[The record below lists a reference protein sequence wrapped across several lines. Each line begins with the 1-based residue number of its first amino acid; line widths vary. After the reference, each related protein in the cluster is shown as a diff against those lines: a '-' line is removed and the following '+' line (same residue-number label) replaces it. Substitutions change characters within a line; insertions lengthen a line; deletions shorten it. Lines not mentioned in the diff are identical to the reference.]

1 MENYQ
6 LDNTDLAILN
16 ILMQDARRPFTE
28 VAEEVF
34 VSPGTVHVRMRKMEK
49 LGLIKNSQLQVDLSK
64 LGLDVTAF
72 LGIYLQKS
80 SLYDDVVSS
89 LKAIPEIV
97 DCHYTTGAYSM
108 FVKIVC
114 RDTNHLKNILHDF
127 IQPIEGIERT
137 ETFISLEESINRQ
150 VQLIKKNN

>member
-16 ILMQDARRPFTE
+16 ILMKDARRPFTE

-72 LGIYLQKS
+72 LGVYLQKS
-80 SLYDDVVSS
+80 SLYDDVVSA

-150 VQLIKKNN
+150 VQLNKK

>member
-16 ILMQDARRPFTE
+16 ILMQDARKPYTE

-72 LGIYLQKS
+72 LGVYLQKS
-80 SLYDDVVSS
+80 SLYDDVVAA
-89 LKAIPEIV
+89 LKEIPEIV

-114 RDTNHLKNILHDF
+114 RDTNHLKNILHDS
-127 IQPIEGIERT
+127 IQPISGIERT

-150 VQLIKKNN
+150 VQLNPRK

>member
-16 ILMQDARRPFTE
+16 ILMHDARRAFTE
-28 VAEEVF
+28 IAEEVF

-49 LGLIKNSQLQVDLSK
+49 MKLIKNAQLQVNLSK
-64 LGLDVTAF
+64 LGMDVTAF
-72 LGIYLQKS
+72 LGVFLQKS
-80 SLYDDVVSS
+80 SLYDHVLSA
-89 LKAIPEIV
+89 LRAIPEIV

-114 RDTNHLKNILHDF
+114 RDTEHLKNILHDK

-137 ETFISLEESINRQ
+137 ETFISLEESINRP
-150 VQLIKKNN
+150 LSIK

>member
-72 LGIYLQKS
+72 LGVYLQKS
-80 SLYDDVVSS
+80 SLYDEVVAA

-150 VQLIKKNN
+150 VQLNRK

>member
-1 MENYQ
+1 
-6 LDNTDLAILN
+6 
-16 ILMQDARRPFTE
+16 
-28 VAEEVF
+28 
-34 VSPGTVHVRMRKMEK
+34 
-49 LGLIKNSQLQVDLSK
+49 LGV
-64 LGLDVTAF
+64 
-72 LGIYLQKS
+72 YLQKS
-80 SLYDDVVSS
+80 SLYDDVVSA

-127 IQPIEGIERT
+127 IQPIGGIERT

-150 VQLIKKNN
+150 VQLNKK

>member
-16 ILMQDARRPFTE
+16 ILMQDARRPYTE

-72 LGIYLQKS
+72 LGVYLQKS
-80 SLYDDVVSS
+80 SLYDDVVTA

-114 RDTNHLKNILHDF
+114 RDTNHLKNILHDY

-150 VQLIKKNN
+150 VQLDRKK

>member
-28 VAEEVF
+28 IAEEVF

-49 LGLIKNSQLQVDLSK
+49 MGLIKNSQLQVDLSK

-72 LGIYLQKS
+72 LGVYLQKS
-80 SLYDDVVSS
+80 SLYDDVVAA

-114 RDTNHLKNILHDF
+114 KDTNHLKNILHDY

-150 VQLIKKNN
+150 VQLNKK

>member
-72 LGIYLQKS
+72 LGVYLQKS
-80 SLYDDVVSS
+80 SLYDDVVAA

-114 RDTNHLKNILHDF
+114 RDTNHLKNILHDY

-150 VQLIKKNN
+150 VQLNQK

>member
-16 ILMQDARRPFTE
+16 ILMKDARRPFTE

-72 LGIYLQKS
+72 LGVYLQKS
-80 SLYDDVVSS
+80 SLYDDVVSA

-127 IQPIEGIERT
+127 IQPIGGIERT

-150 VQLIKKNN
+150 VQLNKK

>member
-16 ILMQDARRPFTE
+16 ILMQDARKPFTE

-72 LGIYLQKS
+72 LGVYLQKS
-80 SLYDDVVSS
+80 SLYDDVVSA

-150 VQLIKKNN
+150 VQLNKK

>member
-1 MENYQ
+1 MENNYQ

-16 ILMQDARRPFTE
+16 ILMHDARRPFTE

-49 LGLIKNSQLQVDLSK
+49 LGLIKNAQLQVDLTK
-64 LGLDVTAF
+64 LGMDVTAF
-72 LGIYLQKS
+72 LGVYLQKS
-80 SLYDDVVSS
+80 SFYDEVVTA
-89 LKAIPEIV
+89 LKTIPEIV

-108 FVKIVC
+108 FVKVIC
-114 RDTNHLKNILHDF
+114 KDTNHLKNILHDH

-137 ETFISLEESINRQ
+137 ETFISLEESINRPLSIVKQ
-150 VQLIKKNN
+150 

>member
-1 MENYQ
+1 MDNYQ
-6 LDNTDLAILN
+6 LDKTDLAILSL
-16 ILMQDARRPFTE
+16 LMLDARKPYTE
-28 VAEEVF
+28 IAEEVY

-49 LGLIKNSQLQVDLSK
+49 MGIIRNSQLQVDLTK

-72 LGIYLQKS
+72 LGVYLQKS
-80 SLYDDVVSS
+80 SLYDHVVSA

-114 RDTNHLKNILHDF
+114 KDTNHLKNILHDS

-150 VQLIKKNN
+150 VQLNKK

>member
-72 LGIYLQKS
+72 LGVYLQKS
-80 SLYDDVVSS
+80 SLYDDVVSA
-89 LKAIPEIV
+89 LKEIPEIV

-150 VQLIKKNN
+150 VQLNQKK

>member
-72 LGIYLQKS
+72 LGVYLQKS
-80 SLYDDVVSS
+80 SLYDDVVAA

-150 VQLIKKNN
+150 VQLNKK

>member
-72 LGIYLQKS
+72 LGVYLQKS
-80 SLYDDVVSS
+80 SLYDDVVSA

-150 VQLIKKNN
+150 VQLNKK

>member
-16 ILMQDARRPFTE
+16 ILMRDARRPFTE

-72 LGIYLQKS
+72 LGVYLQKS

-150 VQLIKKNN
+150 VQLNKN

>member
-72 LGIYLQKS
+72 LGVYLQKS
-80 SLYDDVVSS
+80 SLYDDVVSA

-114 RDTNHLKNILHDF
+114 KDTNHLKNILHDF

-150 VQLIKKNN
+150 VQLNQKK

>member
-34 VSPGTVHVRMRKMEK
+34 VSPGTVHVRMRKMEN

-72 LGIYLQKS
+72 LGVYLQKS
-80 SLYDDVVSS
+80 SLYDDVVSA

-150 VQLIKKNN
+150 VQLNRK

>member
-1 MENYQ
+1 MGNYQ

-72 LGIYLQKS
+72 LGVYLQKS
-80 SLYDDVVSS
+80 SLYDDVVKA

-108 FVKIVC
+108 FVKIIC
-114 RDTNHLKNILHDF
+114 KDTNHLKNILHDF

-150 VQLIKKNN
+150 VQLNRK

>member
-72 LGIYLQKS
+72 LGVYLQKS
-80 SLYDDVVSS
+80 SLYDEVVAA

-150 VQLIKKNN
+150 VQLNKK

>member
-72 LGIYLQKS
+72 LGVYLQKS
-80 SLYDDVVSS
+80 SLYDDVVSA

-150 VQLIKKNN
+150 VQLNQK

>member
-6 LDNTDLAILN
+6 LDKTDLSILN
-16 ILMQDARRPFTE
+16 ILMHDARRPFTE
-28 VAEEVF
+28 IAEEVF

-49 LGLIKNSQLQVDLSK
+49 MGIIKQAQLQVDLAK
-64 LGLDVTAF
+64 LGMDITAF
-72 LGIYLQKS
+72 LGVYLQKS
-80 SLYDDVVSS
+80 SLYDNVVKA

-108 FVKIVC
+108 FVKIIC
-114 RDTNHLKNILHDF
+114 KDTDHLKNILHDK

-137 ETFISLEESINRQ
+137 ETFISLEESINRPLSI
-150 VQLIKKNN
+150 VNKY